1 MESGAATS
9 ENNAPDVAQLG
20 GRHVQAAQL
29 RGAFFH
35 AKTAA
40 HRIAHRVGLLKDL
53 LEHVMSKIA
62 FLEILGR
69 EFDFAHS
76 MIATFSG
83 ERSDLEFVLLQL
95 DHIEVIQ
102 VNSVAGVSND
112 CAHIAG
118 QKIFAFTNPENQRAS
133 SSRTDHKIRN
143 IRVDEG
149 NAICA
154 DHLLKRGANGG
165 E

>member
-29 RGAFFH
+29 RSAFFH

-53 LEHVMSKIA
+53 LEHVVSKIA
-62 FLEILGR
+62 LFNILGS
-69 EFDFAHS
+69 EFDFAYW

-83 ERSDLEFVLLQL
+83 ERSDLELVSFHRH
-95 DHIEVIQ
+95 HIEV
-102 VNSVAGVSND
+102 V
-112 CAHIAG
+112 
-118 QKIFAFTNPENQRAS
+118 
-133 SSRTDHKIRN
+133 
-143 IRVDEG
+143 
-149 NAICA
+149 
-154 DHLLKRGANGG
+154 
-165 E
+165 